1 MRHHQ
6 FADLFPMMP
15 EADLDAMA
23 SDIKANGLRDPI
35 VILGGYILD
44 GRNRYKACEKAGVEP
59 KFEHFP
65 LDGDALAFVL
75 SKNLKR
81 RHLTDSQRAMVAAEL
96 ATLADGQKKP
106 ATPQKREEFDEGAP
120 IGAPSTEPETDP
132 PPPPAVSQNDA
143 AKALNV
149 SRRSVQ
155 RARKVKESGN
165 AELVA
170 EVKNG
175 EKTVAAAEREVKAKA
190 SQPTQVSE
198 QPAPVDSWGVPIQPH
213 AEAAFA
219 AVPKF
224 QELIAAVRK
233 VQQLF
238 SEVAEL
244 EGGKFLTKPFVAEC
258 RRGKKGEPDRFISTD
273 LDTALTKIKNA
284 VPTHTVCPWNYV
296 EAGHPEDCK
305 TCHGLNWTTPLSKNA
320 EVAKPKVQEVFGVH
334 V

>member
-1 MRHHQ
+1 MKTHPY
-6 FADLFPMMP
+6 ADLFPMMAEP
-15 EADLDAMA
+15 ELRELAA
-23 SDIKANGLRDPI
+23 DIKANGLGEP
-35 VILGGYILD
+35 VVLLMGMILD
-44 GRNRYKACEKAGVEP
+44 GRNRFAACELAGVPVRTTE
-59 KFEHFP
+59 F
-65 LDGDALAFVL
+65 DGDDALAFVL

-81 RHLTDSQRAMVAAEL
+81 RHLTESQRAMLAADL
-96 ATLADGQKKP
+96 ANLSKGQNKP
-106 ATPQKREEFDEGAP
+106 KTPQKREENAEDAP
-120 IGAPSTEPETDP
+120 IGASDGEPETP
-132 PPPPAVSQNDA
+132 VIIAISQPEA
-143 AKALNV
+143 AKVVGA
-149 SRRSVQ
+149 SKRSTQ
-155 RARKVKESGN
+155 RAAKVKEVGGEKL
-165 AELVA
+165 AD
-170 EVKNG
+170 EVRQG
-175 EKTVAAAEREVKAKA
+175 RKTVAAAEREVKAKA
-190 SQPTQVSE
+190 SQPAQVSE